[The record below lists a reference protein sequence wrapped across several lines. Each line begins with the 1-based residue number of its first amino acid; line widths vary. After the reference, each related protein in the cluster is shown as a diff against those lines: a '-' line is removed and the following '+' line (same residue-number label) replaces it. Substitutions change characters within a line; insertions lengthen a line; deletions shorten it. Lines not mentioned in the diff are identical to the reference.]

1 MERSDLRPEVSAYEP
16 GEQLEGGGSEIVRGE
31 DGLGSL
37 FLGPYNCCLQPFLS
51 NLQERGVGGIVN
63 CTLNYPCVH
72 EGILDY
78 SCVPVDDLPSEDI
91 LPYLEGA
98 ARFIDRHVQAGR
110 SVLVHCEMGRS
121 RSSTVVIAYL
131 MRFHGLSR
139 DDAYIYAK
147 TRRFSVN
154 PNQGFWEQLK
164 RFESQAQHVSDG
176 GPTISFGGDW
186 AAKSCATFGTC
197 GDTLVG
203 EGPYSPE
210 EVEGALE
217 ACLNYMFSRGV
228 DVAAIKW
235 FAALCDSFSPT
246 VATPIAQQMLNR
258 DSPFMESWGS
268 EVSTKVLERL
278 LDSLPVLSTREA

>member
-1 MERSDLRPEVSAYEP
+1 MERSDLRPEVSAYKP
-16 GEQLEGGGSEIVRGE
+16 GEELEGGGNEIVHGE
-31 DGLGSL
+31 DGLGSV
-37 FLGPYNCCLQPFLS
+37 FLGPYNCCLQQFLS
-51 NLQERGVGGIVN
+51 NLQDRGVSGVVN

-72 EGILDY
+72 EGILEY
-78 SCVPVDDLPSEDI
+78 SCVPVDDLPSENI

-164 RFESQAQHVSDG
+164 CFESQAKHVIDV
-176 GPTISFGGDW
+176 GPIVAFGEDW
-186 AAKSCATFGTC
+186 AAKSYAMFGTC
-197 GDTLVG
+197 GDTLIG

-210 EVEGALE
+210 AVEGALE
-217 ACLNYMFSRGV
+217 TCLNYMFSRGV
-228 DVAAIKW
+228 NVTAIKW
-235 FAALCDSFSPT
+235 FTALCDSFSPT
-246 VATPIAQQMLNR
+246 VAIPIAKQILDR
-258 DSPFMESWGS
+258 DSSFMENWGS
-268 EVSTKVLERL
+268 DVPTTVRERL
-278 LDSLPVLSTREA
+278 FDSLPVLPTSEF